1 MTVSLSVQFL
11 YYRSQGEDNVFTSV
25 CLFMGGGGVRVS
37 LVPGPFWRVGYLGV
51 GYIEGKTGVGY
62 TLAPLRVK
70 ATFLFEL
77 QKVFEKFRFMSY

>member
-1 MTVSLSVQFL
+1 MFSLA
-11 YYRSQGEDNVFTSV
+11 SV
-25 CLFMGGGGVRVS
+25 CSRGGVRVS

-70 ATFLFEL
+70 ATAAVGTHPTGMLSCL
-77 QKVFEKFRFMSY
+77 NYKRYLRNLGSCHIN